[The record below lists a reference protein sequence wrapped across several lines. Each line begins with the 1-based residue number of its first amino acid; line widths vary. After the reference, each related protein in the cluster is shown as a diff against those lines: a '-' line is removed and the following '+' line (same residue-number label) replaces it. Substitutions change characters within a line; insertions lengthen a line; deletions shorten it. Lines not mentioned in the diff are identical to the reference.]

1 MYVNTESQSVET
13 AQRAVLST
21 SQIFNHPHGET
32 VILKYPK
39 AIQCQTYD
47 LHTNLVRVSRVSFA
61 IDTADAKYK
70 TSFTYK
76 KFNTAF
82 SVSIPQFWH
91 FSLHYY
97 EFCCITVAQTETAPL
112 SYNVKSEQR
121 FQVVFGGR
129 RRVVWER
136 RKERRKERRERG
148 IKEKGGREK

>member
-1 MYVNTESQSVET
+1 M
-13 AQRAVLST
+13 ST

-70 TSFTYK
+70 TSFTHK

-97 EFCCITVAQTETAPL
+97 EFCCITVAQTETAPYPIMLNQNKGSRL
-112 SYNVKSEQR
+112 SLGAGEGWCGR
-121 FQVVFGGR
+121 EGR
-129 RRVVWER
+129 REG
-136 RKERRKERRERG
+136 RKE
-148 IKEKGGREK
+148 GREE